1 MTTEVRA
8 DVARHAVHS
17 RREIRTLSIEAMV
30 ERIDRCVRTR
40 SPVDVTT
47 PAATIIAVRARSMS
61 EAEVMSA
68 SCARFNE
75 SRRECN
81 ARCSGECRSVSTP
94 PPREPRRALYI
105 HQIKI
110 IRQASKTHDSRG
122 SLNRRCAPRYREVEF
137 RLGNHGSGPKCVRAR
152 ILRSE
157 LSKILAS
164 VLAMDSFLTSA
175 TSDGGAQTRFDA
187 FVTESYTVA
196 SSPYKTNASPR
207 ARLKSAI

>member
-157 LSKILAS
+157 LFKNSRERSRDGLFFDERDEGRRRANSIRRVRHRILHRR
-164 VLAMDSFLTSA
+164 V
-175 TSDGGAQTRFDA
+175 
-187 FVTESYTVA
+187 VA
-196 SSPYKTNASPR
+196 V
-207 ARLKSAI
+207 